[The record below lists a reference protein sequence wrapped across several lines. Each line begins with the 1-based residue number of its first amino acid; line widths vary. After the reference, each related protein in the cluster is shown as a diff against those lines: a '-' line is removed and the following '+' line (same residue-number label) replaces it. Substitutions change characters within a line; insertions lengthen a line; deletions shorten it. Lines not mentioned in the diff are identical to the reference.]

1 MLAHR
6 WLLVEHSQ
14 TQAWVPR
21 QQLATYS
28 QAEDPGADH
37 DDIEATHVATVAD
50 SAACARVVVRGS
62 FSDATGTLRVM
73 THATAPRTR
82 YATWLGGGPDSAADR
97 AIANPAARGAGSD
110 MIGFGGGQPAVE
122 SYPLDAL
129 QRAYSR
135 AIADR
140 GTELLPYGPTEGLG
154 SLRELVAR
162 RLAPRGI
169 NVTADDIGILTGSL
183 QGLHL
188 VGRITLDPGDL
199 VVTEAPTFMGAL
211 ATWEHMHPRYLTI
224 PVDAHGMVV
233 DALDQVLR
241 HSDERPRFI
250 YLLPTFQNPSGVSM
264 TYSRRQKLLELAERY
279 DLLIIEDDPYGEI
292 WFDEA
297 SGTTPP
303 LRSLPGAEERVIYVG
318 TFSKILAPGIRLGY
332 VVASQSILAA
342 IFRAKRGL
350 DYHTD
355 MLLQGAVAN
364 LIQDQEFDFEAH
376 IASARTL
383 YRQRRD
389 AMLDSLEETLGSSMT
404 WTRPSGGFFLWLDLP
419 HDVSGEAVVS
429 AAEAEGV
436 SVYPGWVFYPNGDG
450 GSSGIRLSF
459 SNATPDRIHEGVR
472 RLQRGIAAV
481 TR

>member
-1 MLAHR
+1 
-6 WLLVEHSQ
+6 
-14 TQAWVPR
+14 
-21 QQLATYS
+21 
-28 QAEDPGADH
+28 
-37 DDIEATHVATVAD
+37 
-50 SAACARVVVRGS
+50 
-62 FSDATGTLRVM
+62 M
-73 THATAPRTR
+73 THAIAPRSR
-82 YATWLGGGPDSAADR
+82 YATWLGGGPDSAADQ

-122 SYPLDAL
+122 SYPLEAL

-135 AIADR
+135 AIVES
-140 GTELLPYGPTEGLG
+140 GPELLPYGPTEGLG
-154 SLRELVAR
+154 TLRELVAT
-162 RLAPRGI
+162 RLARRGI
-169 NVTADDIGILTGSL
+169 NVSGDDVGILTGSL

-233 DALDQVLR
+233 DALEEALKR
-241 HSDERPRFI
+241 GDERPRFV

-264 TYSRRQKLLELAERY
+264 TYPRRQKLLELAHRY

-292 WFDEA
+292 WFDQA

-303 LRSLPGAEERVIYVG
+303 LRSLPGAEERVVYLG
-318 TFSKILAPGIRLGY
+318 TFSKILAPGIRLAY
-332 VVASQSILAA
+332 VVASQAILAA
-342 IFRAKRGL
+342 LFRAKRGV

-364 LIQDQEFDFEAH
+364 LIQDREFDFETH
-376 IASARTL
+376 IAAARGL
-383 YRQRRD
+383 YRERRD
-389 AMLDSLEETLGSSMT
+389 AMLDSLEETLGSRMT
-404 WTRPSGGFFLWLDLP
+404 WTRPAGGFFLWLDLP
-419 HDVSGEAVVS
+419 HGVSGQAVVA

-436 SVYPGWVFYPNGDG
+436 AVYPGWVFYPNGDG
-450 GSSGIRLSF
+450 GTNGIRLSF
-459 SNATPDRIHEGVR
+459 SNATPARIREGVA
-472 RLQRGIAAV
+472 RLERGIATV